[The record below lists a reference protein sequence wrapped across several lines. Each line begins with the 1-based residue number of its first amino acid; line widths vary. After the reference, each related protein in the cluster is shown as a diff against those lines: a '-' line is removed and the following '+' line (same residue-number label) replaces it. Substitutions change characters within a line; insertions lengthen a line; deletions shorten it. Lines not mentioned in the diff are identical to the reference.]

1 MRIITRDE
9 LKAKMDRGDQFTLFE
24 VLPQET
30 GTIGLGWGITG
41 MRAIFSASSIAADSR
56 SSSPT

>member
-1 MRIITRDE
+1 
-9 LKAKMDRGDQFTLFE
+9 

-41 MRAIFSASSIAADSR
+41 SIRRKIPIGAQQ
-56 SSSPT
+56 